1 MTAGLLP
8 ADPRRDPVITPAGH
22 RHSTGRPV
30 GVRRWPA
37 RTASATIRPSPI
49 HRPGADDAMYRGSR
63 LAASFLLVL
72 TGFAAGAVALFVV
85 PPAVTGGGR
94 GWLIPL
100 TVAFAIGHG
109 AALVGVVRGRDW
121 GRNLAVFIAEIGG
134 GLAILGAIG
143 LLTGA
148 RPFGADTSAG
158 PGLVAWGAVV
168 YGLLGI
174 AAGRVPV
181 VGRLT
186 PIERRRVVFGPSFAG
201 MAG

>member
-1 MTAGLLP
+1 MAGAHGRLDDGALSHP
-8 ADPRRDPVITPAGH
+8 PSRSRRRHVSRIPPRRQLPPRPDRLRGRCRRPVRRPAG
-22 RHSTGRPV
+22 RCRWRSGLADRP
-30 GVRRWPA
+30 
-37 RTASATIRPSPI
+37 
-49 HRPGADDAMYRGSR
+49 
-63 LAASFLLVL
+63 
-72 TGFAAGAVALFVV
+72 AVAS
-85 PPAVTGGGR
+85 R
-94 GWLIPL
+94 S
-100 TVAFAIGHG
+100 AIS

-121 GRNLAVFIAEIGG
+121 GRNLAVFVAEIGG
-134 GLAILGAIG
+134 GLAILGAVG

-148 RPFGADTSAG
+148 RPFGADASTG